1 MQEGG
6 ALMGKYT
13 KLRGV
18 VPAFVEESS
27 YQEKVNAEKQEIL
40 GVTEGGEG
48 ANVNRLA
55 AFFASNKAAKDA
67 LEEQV
72 SVINVRLEALSQLL
86 CESLEEQ
93 SMEKVTLSSGATGY
107 IQDTPYP
114 SVKDRV
120 ALYEWGEKEF
130 GKKAWREMLTMNYNT
145 LKAITSERLVGGK
158 PAPAGVEVFLKT
170 QFRLRGGNGD
180 E

>member
-1 MQEGG
+1 M
-6 ALMGKYT
+6 AGKYA

-18 VPAFVEESS
+18 VPAFVEEKP
-27 YQEKVNAEKQEIL
+27 YQDRINEEKQKIL
-40 GVTEGGEG
+40 GVVSGEG

-55 AFFASNKAAKDA
+55 ALFAAGKAAKDA

-72 SVINVRLEALSQLL
+72 SVQNLRLEALSQLL
-86 CESLEEQ
+86 CESLEDQ
-93 SMEKVTLSSGATGY
+93 AIEKLTLSSGATGF

-114 SVKDRV
+114 QVKDRE
-120 ALYEWGEKEF
+120 ALYTWGEKEF

-145 LKAITSERLVGGK
+145 LKAITSERLVSGK

>member
-1 MQEGG
+1 
-6 ALMGKYT
+6 MGKYSG
-13 KLRGV
+13 LRGK

-27 YQEKVNAEKQEIL
+27 YQEKINAEKQKIL
-40 GVTEGGEG
+40 GVTTGEG

-67 LEEQV
+67 LEKQV
-72 SVINVRLEALSQLL
+72 SEINLRLEALSQLL
-86 CESLEEQ
+86 CDALEEQ

-114 SVKDRV
+114 TVKDRV

-145 LKAITSERLVGGK
+145 LKAITSERLIGGK
-158 PAPAGVEVFLKT
+158 PAPNGVEVFLKT